1 MQEIRAIYNEETK
14 CFDLIDDEPY
24 ELTLQFETQEQMD
37 NAVKILKEAFKDGR
51 I

>member
-1 MQEIRAIYNEETK
+1 MEEMRAIYNEETGR
-14 CFDLIDDEPY
+14 FDVLDEQPY
-24 ELTLQFETQEQMD
+24 ELTLQFETEEQMD